1 LKDYYKILG
10 VQENA
15 DQESIKKAYRA
26 NALKYHPDKNQGN
39 KEAEEKF
46 KDLAEAYEHL
56 SNPEKRKAYDSSKR
70 FGGRANDF
78 FNQGFDE
85 FVNRSPFGTGF
96 NGPNRQKGE
105 SLSITLHINLREIL
119 KGVEKKIRIKREKRC
134 NSCQGNGS
142 EGGTS
147 FQTCGTCNGSGMTTV
162 VKSNGFVQ
170 VNSVNVCYSCSGT
183 GKVILENCLDCFGK
197 GLKKIEDTVDV
208 NIPPG
213 ALDGMQFMVDSKG
226 DESRFG
232 GKNGDLIVRIK
243 EMPDP
248 KFIRKG
254 IDLISFR
261 EITFIDAILG
271 STIEVNLPS
280 GENVKSIVE
289 PGTIPGTVLK
299 FASKGIPNIGY
310 GGIGNFL
317 VELNIKVPKNLN
329 DEQKELLEN
338 LKENDIFK

>member
-1 LKDYYKILG
+1 MKDYYKILG

-15 DQESIKKAYRA
+15 DQESIKKAYRS

-46 KDLAEAYEHL
+46 KDIAEAYEHL
-56 SNPEKRKAYDSSKR
+56 GNPEKRKAYDNSKR

-105 SLSITLHINLREIL
+105 SLSITLHINLQEIL

-142 EGGTS
+142 EA
-147 FQTCGTCNGSGMTTV
+147 FQTCGTCNGTGMTAV
-162 VKSNGFVQ
+162 VKPNGFVQ
-170 VNSVNVCYSCSGT
+170 VNSINVCYSCSGK

-243 EMPDP
+243 EIPDP

-329 DEQKELLEN
+329 DEQKELLDD